1 MKFSAFICKSC
12 KLCVAHIKILNGIF
26 SIKIRRYDSGFVYC
40 VSKEI
45 ELFRIN
51 IRVSA
56 FQC

>member
-1 MKFSAFICKSC
+1 MKLSTFVCKPC
-12 KLCVAHIKILNGIF
+12 KLGVAHIKVLYGIF
-26 SIKIRRYDSGFVYC
+26 SIKIRRYDSGFVYRI
-40 VSKEI
+40 SKEV